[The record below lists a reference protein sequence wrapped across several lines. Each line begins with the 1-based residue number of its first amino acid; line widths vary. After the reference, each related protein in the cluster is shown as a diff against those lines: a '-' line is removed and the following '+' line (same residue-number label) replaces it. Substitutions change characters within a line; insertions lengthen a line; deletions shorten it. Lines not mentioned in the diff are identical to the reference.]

1 MKDKDLTETKAQGY
15 KVENGKLVY
24 FSNMLN
30 GYKHEYKGLQDICE
44 EMNGL
49 LKKFDSYEEQLA
61 FWKGKA
67 EEKLPKGSI
76 FLTKKEI
83 DNLWVC
89 SGNKYT
95 VLDKAR
101 EVASKQTAQDIIKKL
116 EQLQICVRGI
126 GLNDLIILLKKEYE
140 L

>member
-30 GYKHEYKGLQDICE
+30 GYKHQYKDLQEICE
-44 EMNGL
+44 EMNGF
-49 LKKFDSYEEQLA
+49 LKKFDSYEEQLI
-61 FWKGKA
+61 FWKGKV
-67 EEKLPKGSI
+67 EQKFPKDSI

-95 VLDKAR
+95 ILDKAR
-101 EVASKQTAQDIIKKL
+101 DVASKETAQSIIKKL
-116 EQLQICVRGI
+116 EQLQICIKGI
-126 GLNDLIILLKKEYE
+126 GLNELIISLKKEYE